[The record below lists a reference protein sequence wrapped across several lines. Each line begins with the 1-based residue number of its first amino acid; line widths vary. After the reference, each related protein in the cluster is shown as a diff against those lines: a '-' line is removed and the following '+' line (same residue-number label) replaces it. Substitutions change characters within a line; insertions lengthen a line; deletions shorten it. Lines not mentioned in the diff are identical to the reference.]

1 MKKLTPTE
9 QAAIYFL
16 DRDGPCTPGDALNSE
31 AGQIV
36 KAVFDSLVKKKRA
49 TVEMTDD
56 GPRYSLTAQG
66 RVDASA

>member
-1 MKKLTPTE
+1 MRKLTAQE
-9 QAAIYFL
+9 QGAIYFL
-16 DRDGPCTPGDALNSE
+16 DRDGPLVLGDRARGE

-36 KAVFDSLVKKKRA
+36 QAVLDSLVRKKRA

-66 RVDASA
+66 RADAA

>member
-1 MKKLTPTE
+1 MRKLTPTE
-9 QAAIYFL
+9 QGAIYFL
-16 DRDGPCTPGDALNSE
+16 DRDGPICPGDALTSE
-31 AGQIV
+31 AGQFV

-66 RVDASA
+66 RADAS

>member
-1 MKKLTPTE
+1 MKKLTPQE

-16 DRDGPCTPGDALNSE
+16 DRDGPCTPGDAVQSE
-31 AGQIV
+31 AGQLV

-56 GPRYSLTAQG
+56 GPRYALSAAG
-66 RVDASA
+66 RADAS